1 MITRRRIFRAAT
13 AGVIIWFIS
22 DAGFYFCL
30 LAGGPFGRYLYEP
43 FSLLAFWPLA
53 IVSLVFPE
61 YVTNRL
67 EWPMPCIISLIGWL
81 VFTMLVAILFQAV
94 SGRRGLKP
102 HDENKVL

>member
-1 MITRRRIFRAAT
+1 VA
-13 AGVIIWFIS
+13 
-22 DAGFYFCL
+22 
-30 LAGGPFGRYLYEP
+30 
-43 FSLLAFWPLA
+43 
-53 IVSLVFPE
+53 
-61 YVTNRL
+61 NRL